1 MLPENL
7 PIHPLLSV
15 SVYSLE
21 GLEAALAGGADCIYF
36 GEGLFRRPETAGQK
50 ESSAKDLEII
60 IFENAVIKTRDA
72 GRKIYFSTPKIVK
85 DSEMKSVEKIFSLCQ
100 EIGS

>member
-1 MLPENL
+1 M
-7 PIHPLLSV
+7 LSV

-21 GLEAALAGGADCIYF
+21 GLEGALAGGADRIYF

-50 ESSAKDLEII
+50 ESSAKDLDI
-60 IFENAVIKTRDA
+60 IFEKAVAETRDA

-85 DSEMKSVEKIFSLCQ
+85 DSEMKSVKKTLLSCQ